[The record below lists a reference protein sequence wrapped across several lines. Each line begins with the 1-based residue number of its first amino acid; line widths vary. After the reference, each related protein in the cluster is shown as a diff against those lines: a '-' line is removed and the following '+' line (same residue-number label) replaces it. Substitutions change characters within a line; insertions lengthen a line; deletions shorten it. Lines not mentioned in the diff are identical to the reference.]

1 MLKQIN
7 KSILSIVAV
16 VSFSSLVYADFTRFE
31 LFILDPIG
39 VSDVS
44 QCNLGPTN
52 VLLKPEKIKL
62 IITEQDIDTWDTK
75 TARWTLNP
83 ERFRR
88 NDIENN
94 MKDHCFHM
102 MIDNKVLCSGVILS
116 SRSSRLIKF
125 PTIQLV
131 SSHNGL
137 YFQLKSSHSSH
148 DTLIFTD
155 SLNDVFQK

>member
-1 MLKQIN
+1 MFKQIN
-7 KSILSIVAV
+7 KSVISVLGV
-16 VSFSSLVYADFTRFE
+16 VLLSSLVYADFTRFK
-31 LFILDPIG
+31 LFILNPIG
-39 VSDVS
+39 VSDAS
-44 QCNLGPTN
+44 QCNLNSTN
-52 VLLKPEKIKL
+52 VLLKAGKIES
-62 IITEQDIDTWDTK
+62 IITENDVSTWDVK
-75 TARWTLNP
+75 TAQWTLNP

-94 MKDHCFHM
+94 MKDHCFYM
-102 MIDNKVLCSGVILS
+102 MIDDKVLCNGVILS

>member
-7 KSILSIVAV
+7 KSVLSILAV
-16 VSFSSLVYADFTRFE
+16 VSFSSLVYADFTRFK

-44 QCNLGPTN
+44 QCNLSPTN
-52 VLLKPEKIKL
+52 TLLKTEKIKL
-62 IITEQDIDTWDTK
+62 TITEKDVDTWDAK

-94 MKDHCFHM
+94 IKDHCFYM
-102 MIDNKVLCSGVILS
+102 MIDDKVLCSGVILS
-116 SRSSRLIKF
+116 SRSSRFIKF

-137 YFQLKSSHSSH
+137 YFQLKSSHRSH
-148 DTLIFTD
+148 DNLIFID

>member
-16 VSFSSLVYADFTRFE
+16 VSFSSLVYADFTRFK

-39 VSDVS
+39 VSDAS
-44 QCNLGPTN
+44 QCNLSPTN
-52 VLLKPEKIKL
+52 ALLKPEKIKL
-62 IITEQDIDTWDTK
+62 ILTEKDVDTWDVK

-83 ERFRR
+83 KRFRR
-88 NDIENN
+88 NNIESN
-94 MKDHCFHM
+94 MKDHCFYM
-102 MIDNKVLCSGVILS
+102 MIDDNVICGGVILS
-116 SRSSRLIKF
+116 SHSSRLIKF

-137 YFQLKSSHSSH
+137 YFELKSSHSNH
-148 DTLIFTD
+148 DTMIFTD

>member
-7 KSILSIVAV
+7 KSVIPLLVIVLL
-16 VSFSSLVYADFTRFE
+16 SSLVYADFTSFK

-39 VSDVS
+39 VSDAS
-44 QCNLGPTN
+44 QCNFNSTN
-52 VLLKPEKIKL
+52 ALLKPGKIKS
-62 IITEQDIDTWDTK
+62 IITEKDVSTWDVK

-94 MKDHCFHM
+94 MKDHCFYM
-102 MIDNKVLCSGVILS
+102 MIDDKVLCSGVILS

>member
-7 KSILSIVAV
+7 KSVIYIAAV
-16 VSFSSLVYADFTRFE
+16 VSFSSLVYADFTHFK

-39 VSDVS
+39 VSDAS
-44 QCNLGPTN
+44 QCNLGSTN
-52 VLLKPEKIKL
+52 ALLIPEKIKMTL
-62 IITEQDIDTWDTK
+62 TEQDVVTWDAK
-75 TARWTLNP
+75 TAQWALNP
-83 ERFRR
+83 KRFKR
-88 NDIENN
+88 NDIESN
-94 MKDHCFHM
+94 MKDHCFYM
-102 MIDNKVLCSGVILS
+102 MIDDKVLCGGVILS
-116 SRSSRLIKF
+116 SHSSRLVKF

-137 YFQLKSSHSSH
+137 YFELKSSHSNH